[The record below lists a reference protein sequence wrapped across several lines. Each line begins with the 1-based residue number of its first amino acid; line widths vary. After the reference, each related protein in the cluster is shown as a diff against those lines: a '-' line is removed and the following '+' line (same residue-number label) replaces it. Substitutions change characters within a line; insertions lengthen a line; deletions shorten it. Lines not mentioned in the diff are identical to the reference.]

1 MGNIVAAII
10 LLGMLIFVHEL
21 GHFLVAKWMGV
32 GVEKFSLGFG
42 KKILGKQIG
51 ETEYLLSMI
60 PLGGYVKLVGED
72 PTEDVSEVDLEKSF
86 SAKPVLSRL
95 AVVVAGPLFNIIFA
109 VLILS
114 SVYMLGIQ
122 VPSGQPIVGATVDG
136 YPAQEAGLVA
146 GDRVLSIDGQRLET
160 WSEMAAIIHASAGK
174 EVNIAVERSGN
185 HLSFKVTPR
194 SDEKG
199 EIGFIGIEPMLVLE
213 RYSVPTAF
221 KYGTIKSWEISVLIL
236 SSIRKMFAGEISMK
250 NLGGPIL
257 IAQEAGRS
265 ASQGFLSYFTFAAI
279 ISINL
284 GLLNLF
290 PIPVLDGGHILFF
303 LIEIVIGRPVNIN
316 IREKAQQVGMFLL
329 MAFMIFAFYNDILRL
344 VH

>member
-51 ETEYLLSMI
+51 ETEYLLSAI

-72 PTEDVSEVDLEKSF
+72 PTEDIPAADLERSF

-95 AVVVAGPLFNIIFA
+95 AVVVAGPLFNILFA

-114 SVYMLGIQ
+114 SVHMLGIR
-122 VPSGQPIVGATVDG
+122 VPSGKPIVGATVEG
-136 YPAQEAGLVA
+136 YPAQEAGIVA
-146 GDRVLSIDGQRLET
+146 GDRVLSIDGRRLET
-160 WSEMAAIIHASAGK
+160 WSEMAAIIHTSAGK

-185 HLSFKVTPR
+185 QLSFKVTPR
-194 SDEKG
+194 SNEKG
-199 EIGFIGIEPMLVLE
+199 EAGFIGIEPMLVLE

-221 KYGTIKSWEISVLIL
+221 KYGALKSWEISLIIL
-236 SSIRKMFAGEISMK
+236 NSIKKMFLGELSMK

-265 ASQGFLSYFTFAAI
+265 ANQGFLSYLTFAAI

-316 IREKAQQVGMFLL
+316 IRAKAQQVGMFLL
-329 MAFMIFAFYNDILRL
+329 MAFMVFAFYNDILRFIR
-344 VH
+344 